1 MSYLASSILTTAVVT
16 YLLRVLPIT
25 VFRREITNRWVKS
38 FLHYTPYAVLT
49 AMTIPAVFLATSMW
63 QSAAVGFALAV
74 SLALRGRSLM
84 TVALVA
90 AAGVWVTEF
99 LATLL

>member
-1 MSYLASSILTTAVVT
+1 MSLGAAILITAAVT

-25 VFRREITNRWVKS
+25 AFRHEISSTWIRS
-38 FLHYTPYAVLT
+38 FLAYTPYAVLT
-49 AMTIPAVFLATSMW
+49 AMTIPAVFLATSSW
-63 QSAAVGFALAV
+63 VSAAVGFTLAV
-74 SLALRGRSLM
+74 LLALRGRSLI

-99 LATLL
+99 VAAQL

>member
-1 MSYLASSILTTAVVT
+1 MSLGAAILLTAAVT

-25 VFRREITNRWVKS
+25 VFRRQIRSRWVRS
-38 FLHYTPYAVLT
+38 FLAYTPYAVLT
-49 AMTIPAVFLATSMW
+49 AMTIPAVFLATSTW
-63 QSAAVGFALAV
+63 VSAAVGFALAV
-74 SLALRGRSLM
+74 VLALRGRSLI

-99 LATLL
+99 VLAGA